1 MATQQRTVAL
11 ILARELA
18 VNVATAMFIVDPQ
31 GTLVFYNERA
41 ERILGKRYAET
52 GALSPEEWGTEW
64 SPEDADG
71 RSLDL
76 DELPLVVALRQRR
89 PAHRAIVITGSD
101 GRKRTI
107 EITAFPLFAREDE
120 LIGAVAIFWQDEAQ

>member
-18 VNVATAMFIVDPQ
+18 VNVATAMFIVDPE

-41 ERILGKRYAET
+41 ERILGRRYAET
-52 GALSPEEWGTEW
+52 GALGPDEWGSEW
-64 SPEDADG
+64 RPEDPEG
-71 RSLDL
+71 RELDL
-76 DELPLVVALRQRR
+76 GELPLMVALRQRR
-89 PAHRAIVITGSD
+89 PAHRGMLITGSD
-101 GRKRTI
+101 GSKRPI
-107 EITAFPLFAREDE
+107 EVTAFPLFAREDE